1 MYIVLYMYMYTAYIH
16 GMYVRVTVSS
26 VNNMCT
32 HACVQACMSGV
43 EKSECVQWEFEYKE
57 KELPWDLAIN
67 LQIDR

>member
-1 MYIVLYMYMYTAYIH
+1 MYIVLYMYMYTAYTW
-16 GMYVRVTVSS
+16 YVCVTVSS

-43 EKSECVQWEFEYKE
+43 EKSECVRWEFEYKE